1 MRKKVLSV
9 IFASFFIFS
18 LWGKAPT
25 RENPYEN
32 YDSTERS
39 FSSFNL
45 YGCESQKIR
54 DDKTWTVTLYRKSNT
69 DYIVFQ
75 FKKNSPDKSDIEKML
90 EKNQSIWKKYN
101 KDNGDVGLFHIFL
114 DSNEGLIY
122 SARYSE
128 DY

>member
-1 MRKKVLSV
+1 MKKKTLS
-9 IFASFFIFS
+9 IILSSFFIFS

-25 RENPYEN
+25 REMPYEN
-32 YDSTERS
+32 YDSSERS
-39 FSSFNL
+39 FSSFGL
-45 YGCESQKIR
+45 YGSASKEIR
-54 DDKTWTVTLYRKSNT
+54 NDKTWNVTLYRKSNT

-90 EKNQSIWKKYN
+90 KKNQSIWEKYN
-101 KDNGDVGLFHIFL
+101 RDNGDVGLVHIFL
-114 DSNEGLIY
+114 DSNDELIY